1 MLEGKHIILGLSGG
15 IAAYKSAYLVRAL
28 VNEGAEVKVIMTENA
43 KRFISTLTMS
53 TLSKNPVY
61 TEFFE
66 PTSGE
71 WHSHVKLGIWA
82 DLMIIAPATANTLA
96 KMASGIADNLLTTT
110 CLSARCPVM
119 AAPAMDLDMYSHP
132 ATQANFETLK
142 SRGVMFVEAESGF
155 LASGLQGKGRMA
167 EPEHIMDAV
176 RAFFDK
182 KGSLSGKKIMVTA
195 GPTYEKIDPV
205 RFIGNYSTGKMGYAI
220 AEECASRGA
229 EVTIVSG
236 PVSIGTRHPGINV
249 IRVESAAQMAEAA
262 KSAFEHA
269 DIGILS
275 AAVADFTPDKT
286 VEHKIKREHDGLHLI
301 LKPTTDIAASLGA
314 MKKEGQILAGF
325 ALETDNEVANAQ
337 SKMHR
342 KNFDFIVLN
351 SLNDKGAG
359 FGYDTN
365 KVCII
370 SRDGTKRDYPLKSKQ
385 EVAKDIMDC
394 ITTA

>member
-142 SRGVMFVEAESGF
+142 SRGVIFVEAESGF

-176 RAFFDK
+176 RTFFDK
-182 KGSLSGKKIMVTA
+182 KDSLSGKKIMVTA

-236 PVSIGTRHPGINV
+236 PVSISTKHPGINV

-286 VEHKIKREHDGLHLI
+286 AEHKIKREHDGLHLI

>member
-132 ATQANFETLK
+132 ATQANFDILK
-142 SRGVMFVEAESGF
+142 SRGVIFVEAESGF

-182 KGSLSGKKIMVTA
+182 KDSLSGKRIMVTA

-236 PVSIGTRHPGINV
+236 PVSIGTKHPGINV

-286 VEHKIKREHDGLHLI
+286 AEHKIKREHDGLHLI